1 MNLAALKPGD
11 TAKIT
16 KMKTKGLLKRR
27 LMDMGMLVGVEI
39 KMEKVAPL
47 GDPIEITIKNYHLT
61 LRKKE
66 AQGIFVEMAN
76 G

>member
-16 KMKTKGLLKRR
+16 KMETKGSLKRR

-39 KMEKVAPL
+39 KVEKVAPL
-47 GDPIEITIKNYHLT
+47 GDPLEITIKNYHLT

-66 AQGIFVEMAN
+66 AQEIFVEMAN
-76 G
+76 E